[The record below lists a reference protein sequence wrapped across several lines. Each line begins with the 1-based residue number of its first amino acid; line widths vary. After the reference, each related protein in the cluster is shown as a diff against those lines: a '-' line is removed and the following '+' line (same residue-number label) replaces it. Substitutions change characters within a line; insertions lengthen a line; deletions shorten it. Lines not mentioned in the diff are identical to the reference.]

1 MVNNRAKLQSCLQ
14 IAAGCF
20 GVDGY
25 GEAVGQAAYSSL
37 SAVVLKTTTLKPLIP
52 ARDPQFV
59 QFKTGNYWNYVG
71 LRNPGI
77 GAVDQLLRARSLH
90 LLPNLWLSLYAQTSH
105 EYVSLIERAN
115 QIPYLVGYEI
125 NLSCPNLAAAKALPL
140 PDFAE
145 LARATSKPLRY
156 KLSAKDALLFMNQA
170 DLKFVEVIVIG
181 NTLPYKG
188 GGLSGP
194 ILKDRHQ
201 KLITQLRLQYSKL
214 EIVGVG
220 GVQLSDDVLE
230 YLKAGANKVQ
240 VGAHFKATGQL
251 PLF

>member
-1 MVNNRAKLQSCLQ
+1 MVNNRAKITSSLQ

-25 GEAVGQAAYSSL
+25 GEAIGQAAYSSL

-59 QFKTGNYWNYVG
+59 QLKTGNYWNYVG

-77 GAVDQLLRARSLH
+77 GSVDKLLRSRSLH
-90 LLPNLWLSLYAQTSH
+90 LLPNLWLSLYAQASH

-115 QIPYLVGYEI
+115 QISYLLGYEI
-125 NLSCPNLAAAKALPL
+125 NLSCPNLAVAKASP
-140 PDFAE
+140 PDFEE
-145 LARATSKPLRY
+145 LARVASKPLRY

-170 DLKFVEVIVIG
+170 DLKFVEAIVIG

-201 KLITQLRLQYSKL
+201 KLITQLRLQYPKL
-214 EIVGVG
+214 EIIGVG
-220 GVQLSDDVLE
+220 GVQSSVDVLE

-240 VGAHFKATGQL
+240 IGAHFKASGKL

>member
-1 MVNNRAKLQSCLQ
+1 MVNNRAKLHSCLQ

-25 GEAVGQAAYSSL
+25 GEAIGQVAYSSL
-37 SAVVLKTTTLKPLIP
+37 SAIVLKTTTLKPLIP

-77 GAVDQLLRARSLH
+77 RAVDKLLRSRSFH

-125 NLSCPNLAAAKALPL
+125 NLSCPNLTAAKAPPL
-140 PDFAE
+140 PDFEE
-145 LARATSKPLRY
+145 LARVASKPLRY

-170 DLKFVEVIVIG
+170 DLKFVEAIVIG
-181 NTLPYKG
+181 NTLPYKS

-201 KLITQLRLQYSKL
+201 KLIAQFRLQYPKL
-214 EIVGVG
+214 EIIGVG
-220 GVQLSDDVLE
+220 GVQSSVDIFD
-230 YLKAGANKVQ
+230 YLKVGANKVQ
-240 VGAHFKATGQL
+240 IGAHFRATGRL

>member
-1 MVNNRAKLQSCLQ
+1 MVNNRAKFHSSLQ

-25 GEAVGQAAYSSL
+25 GEAIGEAAYSSL
-37 SAVVLKTTTLKPLIP
+37 SAIVLKTTTLQPLIP

-77 GAVDQLLRARSLH
+77 GAVDQLLRSRSLH
-90 LLPNLWLSLYAQTSH
+90 LLPNLWLSLHAQASH
-105 EYVSLIERAN
+105 EYLGLIERAN

-125 NLSCPNLAAAKALPL
+125 NLSCPNLAVAKAPPL
-140 PDFAE
+140 PDFEE

-156 KLSAKDALLFMNQA
+156 KLSAKDALSFMNQV
-170 DLKFVEVIVIG
+170 DLRFVEAIVIG

-201 KLITQLRLQYSKL
+201 KLITQLRLQYPKL
-214 EIVGVG
+214 EIIGVG
-220 GVQLSDDVLE
+220 GVQSSVDVLE

-240 VGAHFKATGQL
+240 IGAHFKASGKP